1 MRYYEVC
8 CTLLHRWGFAA
19 QNNRADMDVACADSG
34 ASYDE
39 LRSILK
45 HLRAKYLAA
54 YNSALKSGA
63 FASVGSDGWLDCEWG
78 CGCGGWLG
86 SGHTLMMGPYLT

>member
-1 MRYYEVC
+1 MTASEELSMRYYEVC
-8 CTLLHRWGFAA
+8 CALLHRWGFAA
-19 QNNRADMDVACADSG
+19 QNNREEMNAACADSG

-54 YNSALKSGA
+54 YNAAVKSGA
-63 FASVGSDGWLDCEWG
+63 CV
-78 CGCGGWLG
+78 
-86 SGHTLMMGPYLT
+86 LMKCMN

>member
-1 MRYYEVC
+1 MTASEELSMRYYEVC

-19 QNNRADMDVACADSG
+19 QNKRADMDAACPE
-34 ASYDE
+34 ASYEE

-54 YNSALKSGA
+54 YQSALKSGA
-63 FASVGSDGWLDCEWG
+63 YHVGEDSWIEGGAGGVAS
-78 CGCGGWLG
+78 
-86 SGHTLMMGPYLT
+86 